1 MLMDNSCY
9 DINRITAIFQQVLTN
24 FTHQINQYGFKNN
37 LSECLSIAAE
47 AGNFIRTERQH
58 FQANSVEVK
67 SFNQLVSYVDKTA
80 EEILVKGLSAAL
92 PEAGFITEEETI
104 ATQNKEWMWVIDPL
118 DGTTN
123 FIHNLPV
130 YSVSIGLLKNNKP
143 MMGIVY
149 EVNKDEMFY
158 AWNGGGAFLNG
169 QPISVKTNADLGK
182 SLLATGFPYYD
193 YQQMDAYLDTLKYF
207 MKNTQGMRRMGSA
220 AIDLAYTA
228 CGRFDAFFEYGLSPW
243 DVAGGICLIEEAGGV
258 IADFEGGNN
267 ALFGRSIM
275 GSSKALFPAFSKVIK
290 DNFVK

>member
-1 MLMDNSCY
+1 MDLKTICQN
-9 DINRITAIFQQVLTN
+9 A
-24 FTHQINQYGFKNN
+24 
-37 LSECLSIAAE
+37 CLIAAE

-267 ALFGRSIM
+267 ALFGKSIM

>member
-1 MLMDNSCY
+1 MDLKTICQN
-9 DINRITAIFQQVLTN
+9 A
-24 FTHQINQYGFKNN
+24 
-37 LSECLSIAAE
+37 CLIAAE

-130 YSVSIGLLKNNKP
+130 YSVSIGLVKNNKP

>member
-1 MLMDNSCY
+1 MDLKTICQN
-9 DINRITAIFQQVLTN
+9 A
-24 FTHQINQYGFKNN
+24 
-37 LSECLSIAAE
+37 CLIAAE

-275 GSSKALFPAFSKVIK
+275 GSSEALFPAFSKVIK

>member
-1 MLMDNSCY
+1 MDLKTICQN
-9 DINRITAIFQQVLTN
+9 A
-24 FTHQINQYGFKNN
+24 
-37 LSECLSIAAE
+37 CLIAAE

-92 PEAGFITEEETI
+92 PEAGFITEEKTI

-275 GSSKALFPAFSKVIK
+275 GSSEALFPAFSKVIK

>member
-1 MLMDNSCY
+1 
-9 DINRITAIFQQVLTN
+9 
-24 FTHQINQYGFKNN
+24 
-37 LSECLSIAAE
+37 
-47 AGNFIRTERQH
+47 
-58 FQANSVEVK
+58 VEVK

-290 DNFVK
+290 DNFLK

>member
-1 MLMDNSCY
+1 MDLKTICQK
-9 DINRITAIFQQVLTN
+9 A
-24 FTHQINQYGFKNN
+24 
-37 LSECLSIAAE
+37 CLVAGE
-47 AGNFIRTERQH
+47 AGAFIRTERQH
-58 FQANSVEVK
+58 FQSNSVEVK

-80 EEILVKGLSAAL
+80 EEMLVKGLSALL

-104 ATQNKEWMWVIDPL
+104 ATQHKEWMWVIDPL

-130 YSVSIGLLKNNKP
+130 YSVSIGLLQNNKV
-143 MMGIVY
+143 MMGVVY

-169 QPISVKTNADLGK
+169 HPISVKNNADLGK

-243 DVAGGICLIEEAGGV
+243 DVAGGICLIEEAGGI

-267 ALFGRSIM
+267 ALFGKSIM
-275 GSSKALFPAFSKVIK
+275 GSSQELFPAFSAVIK
-290 DNFVK
+290 NNFTK

>member
-1 MLMDNSCY
+1 MDLKTICEK
-9 DINRITAIFQQVLTN
+9 A
-24 FTHQINQYGFKNN
+24 
-37 LSECLSIAAE
+37 CLIAKE
-47 AGNFIRTERQH
+47 AGIFIKNERLH
-58 FQANSVEVK
+58 FQSNSVEVK
-67 SFNQLVSYVDKTA
+67 SFNQLVSYVDKSA
-80 EEILVKGLSAAL
+80 EEILVSGLLAIF

-104 ATQNKEWMWVIDPL
+104 ATQTKEWMWVIDPL

-123 FIHNLPV
+123 FIHDLPV
-130 YSVSIGLLKNNKP
+130 YSVSIGLIQNNKV

-158 AWNGGGAFLNG
+158 AWHKGGAFLNG
-169 QPISVKTNADLGK
+169 NAISVKNNPDLGK

-243 DVAGGICLIEEAGGV
+243 DVAGGICLIEEAGGI
-258 IADFEGGNN
+258 IADFDGGKN
-267 ALFGRSIM
+267 ALFGKSIM
-275 GSSKALFPAFSKVIK
+275 GSSSALFPAFSEVIRT
-290 DNFVK
+290 NFAK

>member
-1 MLMDNSCY
+1 MDLKTICQN
-9 DINRITAIFQQVLTN
+9 A
-24 FTHQINQYGFKNN
+24 
-37 LSECLSIAAE
+37 CLIAAE

-80 EEILVKGLSAAL
+80 EEILVKGLLAAL